1 MDCCRRRQTTTDA
14 RKQDNAAPTL
24 CDNDTRRLWPQ
35 HVSAD
40 LPVLSYKV
48 RLKQTD
54 RQTSERTDEGMWM
67 RGGSLF
73 VARSRQSARRSASA
87 RNRQEGSNNRE
98 RERERER
105 CQAMLGYNE
114 KTDSCAA
121 SSHSFTRQS
130 HALSRLDPHR
140 QTAAHRLLLLL
151 LLLLA
156 TETT

>member
-1 MDCCRRRQTTTDA
+1 LWRGH
-14 RKQDNAAPTL
+14 DNPPG
-24 CDNDTRRLWPQ
+24 DRPQ
-35 HVSAD
+35 
-40 LPVLSYKV
+40 LE
-48 RLKQTD
+48 TD
-54 RQTSERTDEGMWM
+54 RKEVTTE
-67 RGGSLF
+67 
-73 VARSRQSARRSASA
+73 
-87 RNRQEGSNNRE
+87 RE

-151 LLLLA
+151 LLLA
-156 TETT
+156 TET